1 MFRTARTTASGI
13 AVPVFAAILLAGCAP
28 GTTPEPDPD
37 PVDPGSS
44 GVQQSCIVDTWKL
57 DVADY
62 ASQSEAYVLGLGL
75 PITGFAMDGAGTI
88 QFTAD
93 GLVSTDIDLTTTG
106 TIVAGDTMVPLNSRS
121 AYTATGDWSNGDDL
135 DSIDLA
141 NWSNVPDPSVPV
153 DPAAPPIPAIDYT
166 DIDAVM
172 AFCTED
178 FLILQAPGAPMTA
191 RWTR

>member
-1 MFRTARTTASGI
+1 MYRTARTTASAI
-13 AVPVFAAILLAGCAP
+13 AVPILAAILLAGCAA

-44 GVQQSCIVDTWKL
+44 GEQQPCIVDTWKL

-62 ASQSEAYVLGLGL
+62 ASQSEAYVLGLGI
-75 PITGFAMDGAGTI
+75 PIVDFAMDGAGMI

-121 AYTATGDWSNGDDL
+121 GYTATGDWSNGEDL

-141 NWSNVPDPSVPV
+141 NWSSVPDPSIPV
-153 DPAAPPIPAIDYT
+153 DPAAPPVPAIDYT
-166 DIDAVM
+166 DVDAVM
-172 AFCTED
+172 AFCTEA
-178 FLILQAPGAPMTA
+178 FLVVQVPGAPLST